1 MYFDPTKCSS
11 TNLSIKVYM
20 QGVVVAL
27 DVEIRVLKVL
37 EWSWMASRTTERW
50 FWPPEHDDG
59 SMVV

>member
-1 MYFDPTKCSS
+1 
-11 TNLSIKVYM
+11 M